1 MAELVWHRPAK
12 TRSPERE
19 RRFES
24 FWGRLRK
31 ERKIIMDL
39 DEFEWLDEESEEYVV
54 ELQHFLPNDVL
65 EHALILIEKMD
76 ADDGEI
82 DYQYRRRIVRIMNEF
97 YHGNGQSHC
106 SADRKYTIFHEF
118 CYYLEGWLWRIDY
131 CSGTKEYDD
140 LQLKPIK

>member
-31 ERKIIMDL
+31 ERKVIMDL
-39 DEFEWLDEESEEYVV
+39 DDFEWLDEESEEYVI
-54 ELQHFLPNDVL
+54 ELQRFLPINVL

-76 ADDGEI
+76 ADDG
-82 DYQYRRRIVRIMNEF
+82 V
-97 YHGNGQSHC
+97 S
-106 SADRKYTIFHEF
+106 S
-118 CYYLEGWLWRIDY
+118 
-131 CSGTKEYDD
+131 
-140 LQLKPIK
+140 